1 MAGSDESEF
10 ARYEAQDARWTG
22 PRLILLG
29 FATLAVC
36 LSVIYWMSTTTGCS
50 LQIVP

>member
-1 MAGSDESEF
+1 MSTGEDVEA
-10 ARYEAQDARWTG
+10 ARYATQDARWTG
-22 PRLILLG
+22 PRLIALGACTLL
-29 FATLAVC
+29 VC